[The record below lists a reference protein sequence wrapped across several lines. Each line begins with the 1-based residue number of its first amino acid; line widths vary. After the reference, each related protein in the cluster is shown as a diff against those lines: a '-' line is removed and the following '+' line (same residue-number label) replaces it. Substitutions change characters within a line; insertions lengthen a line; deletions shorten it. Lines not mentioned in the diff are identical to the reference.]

1 MFTTMPSLFS
11 SWVLGISLGAH
22 SGTASSLPT
31 EPSPQPLNSIYILK
45 FELVAILVLVLW
57 GPKVSHSNY
66 SRTVKALINVSLEI
80 YCRSQ
85 ALNAF
90 NLSTP
95 GTEVGLCEE
104 FQDSQAYIERP
115 CLTSQ

>member
-1 MFTTMPSLFS
+1 MYTTMPSFFS
-11 SWVLGISLGAH
+11 SWVAGILLGLH

-66 SRTVKALINVSLEI
+66 SRTVKNVINVFLEV
-80 YCRSQ
+80 YCGSQ
-85 ALNAF
+85 ARNAF

-95 GTEVGLCEE
+95 ETEANGSL
-104 FQDSQAYIERP
+104 
-115 CLTSQ
+115 